1 MTFDRM
7 QDLLA
12 QIITLESAFG
22 YYNMFKNMEQTKN
35 LRDRLAIDYD
45 TDLSLEDDCL
55 AILKDNTKLLERFD
69 EDTKDEYI
77 HVNDSQQ
84 LNSDNM
90 EFEHLDM
97 PIKRHLITS
106 WCVGCRYFNGVQ
118 SGNCSAY
125 PNGIPERYADAYS
138 GTMPD
143 KHDSVQDDQVGEYT
157 FINDAWSK

>member
-1 MTFDRM
+1 MEFERM

-55 AILKDNTKLLERFD
+55 AILKDNEKLLERFF

-77 HVNDSQQ
+77 H
-84 LNSDNM
+84 
-90 EFEHLDM
+90 
-97 PIKRHLITS
+97 I
-106 WCVGCRYFNGVQ
+106 
-118 SGNCSAY
+118 
-125 PNGIPERYADAYS
+125 
-138 GTMPD
+138 
-143 KHDSVQDDQVGEYT
+143 
-157 FINDAWSK
+157 

>member
-45 TDLSLEDDCL
+45 TDLSLEEDCI
-55 AILKDNTKLLERFD
+55 AILKDNTKLLERFE

-77 HVNDSQQ
+77 HVNDSQ
-84 LNSDNM
+84 
-90 EFEHLDM
+90 
-97 PIKRHLITS
+97 
-106 WCVGCRYFNGVQ
+106 
-118 SGNCSAY
+118 
-125 PNGIPERYADAYS
+125 
-138 GTMPD
+138 
-143 KHDSVQDDQVGEYT
+143 
-157 FINDAWSK
+157 

>member
-1 MTFDRM
+1 
-7 QDLLA
+7 
-12 QIITLESAFG
+12 
-22 YYNMFKNMEQTKN
+22 
-35 LRDRLAIDYD
+35 
-45 TDLSLEDDCL
+45 
-55 AILKDNTKLLERFD
+55 
-69 EDTKDEYI
+69 
-77 HVNDSQQ
+77 
-84 LNSDNM
+84 M

-157 FINDAWSK
+157 FINDAWSKVYQKEMEKKFLIDKERLIWLCVTIIQSQLYLFV

>member
-12 QIITLESAFG
+12 QIITLECAFG
-22 YYNMFKNMEQTKN
+22 KYKMFDEMKQTRN
-35 LRDRLAIDYD
+35 LRKRLALYYD
-45 TDLSLEDDCL
+45 TDFALEEDCI

-97 PIKRHLITS
+97 PIKRHLVTS